1 VTAGRIPCLVLVLA
15 TLTALQASPDARAAT
30 VTGGAPHSINNDD
43 TCDIALLPAAT
54 LLLPYFEV
62 DISAPAGQ
70 GETTLF
76 TVTNVTGEEQIAHVT
91 LWTDYAF
98 PVIDFS
104 IYLTGYDTQSLNLY
118 DVIALGQLA
127 PPGGTG
133 STVSPRG
140 EWSHANADVDLTN
153 CHNLPSAVPARYVAR
168 MQEAFTLGRVRELD
182 GNAACTNIGSVH
194 TNASA
199 IGYATIDL
207 VGSCVATTVLDP
219 AYSTA
224 LLRHDNVLVGD
235 FIQINGEQNF
245 AQGSPM
251 VHIRAMPDDGRPVN
265 FERTFYGHYQPVDHP
280 KADRRQ
286 PLPSMFA
293 ARWINGGAGTL
304 GTALKIWRE
313 SSTSA
318 GAACRDYR
326 TEVQTYREL
335 ATFDDEENGVG
346 AGFPPDCPILCIE
359 PFNYLPSTGR
369 YAVGHGTFPELDNGS
384 VAGWMYLNLAHENED
399 GIRQAWVVTSMRA
412 EGRYSVDS
420 DATPLGNGCTP
431 SAIRTELS
439 EGAGFIGPAENVNP

>member
-1 VTAGRIPCLVLVLA
+1 MKTAIVVALVFLHV
-15 TLTALQASPDARAAT
+15 AAT
-30 VTGGAPHSINNDD
+30 TGAGLPTSRNNDD

-76 TVTNVTGEEQIAHVT
+76 TVTNVTSGEQIAHVT

-98 PVIDFS
+98 PVIDFN
-104 IYLTGYDTQSLNLY
+104 IYLTGYDTQSINLY

-153 CHNLPSAVPARYVAR
+153 CHNLPSAVPAPYVTR
-168 MQEAFTLGRVRELD
+168 MKEAFTIGRVQAI
-182 GNAACTNIGSVH
+182 GSNGACTNIGSVH
-194 TNASA
+194 TRA

-219 AYSTA
+219 AYSATF
-224 LLRHDNVLVGD
+224 LRHDNVLVGD
-235 FIQINGEQNF
+235 VIQVNGSQNF

-265 FERTFYGHYQPVDHP
+265 FDQTFYGHYQPAGQP

-286 PLPSMFA
+286 PLPAMFA
-293 ARWINGGAGTL
+293 ARWIDGGHGAFE
-304 GTALKIWRE
+304 ASFKIWRE
-313 SSTSA
+313 SSTTASA
-318 GAACRDYR
+318 VCRDYG
-326 TEVQTYREL
+326 TKLQTFHEL
-335 ATFDDEENGVG
+335 AVFDDEENGVG
-346 AGFPPDCPILCIE
+346 ADPEDCPITCIE
-359 PFNYLPSTGR
+359 LDFVLPSTGS
-369 YAVGHGTFPELDNGS
+369 YAAGGDTFPRLRNGA
-384 VAGWMYLNLAHENED
+384 VAGWMYLNLALEHEKDNE
-399 GIRQAWVVTSMRA
+399 RHQAWVVTSMRA

-420 DATPLGNGCTP
+420 DATALGNGCSP
-431 SAIRTELS
+431 AFVASELNN
-439 EGAGFIGPAENVNP
+439 GPGTIGPAENINP